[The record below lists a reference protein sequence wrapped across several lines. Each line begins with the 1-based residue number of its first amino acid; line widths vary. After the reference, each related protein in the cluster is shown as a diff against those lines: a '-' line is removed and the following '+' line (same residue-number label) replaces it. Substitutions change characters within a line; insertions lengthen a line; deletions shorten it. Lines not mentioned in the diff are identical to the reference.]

1 MVNQVEKRVYEIV
14 SPYNGRSWRTFKI
27 PPLTGSTSLNID
39 MKIDEEEAYIMLT
52 ELFEEFGM
60 DIDDI
65 NFFAYFPR
73 SLNPKDMDKP
83 LTMDM
88 LVESAK
94 ANKWLYD

>member
-1 MVNQVEKRVYEIV
+1 MVDLVEKRVYEIV
-14 SPYNGRSWRTFKI
+14 SPFNGRSWRTFKI

-39 MKIDEEEAYIMLT
+39 MKIDEEEAYMMLN

-60 DIDDI
+60 DIDDL
-65 NFFAYFPR
+65 NFFAYFPK
-73 SLNPKDMDKP
+73 SLDYREMDKP

-94 ANKWLYD
+94 ARKWIYD